1 MYTSGPAAAMAEVNF
16 IKSFISSL
24 DSRPIKLPADYVIDP
39 ERVGRVPFLLPRM
52 PAPHP
57 EMPKKVKQAQAP
69 GSAKSIAV
77 NLKSARNPVLEIKLS
92 NKPISTTS
100 VQDLKDAVR
109 DRVVDAQSN
118 KIPLDKIKILY
129 KRKPVAGKTIS
140 EILADEPEM
149 LAGGKEVEFGVMIMG
164 GAKVVDEDQEM
175 VDRGASPKAALGPS
189 GESVLETDDFWEDL
203 EGFLAQRIKDNE
215 EAQKLRSLFK
225 EAWSS
230 SR

>member
-16 IKSFISSL
+16 IKSYLSSL

-39 ERVGRVPFLLPRM
+39 ERVGRVPYLLPRM

-57 EMPKKVKQAQAP
+57 EMPRKVKQAQAP
-69 GSAKSIAV
+69 GSSKSITV

-100 VQDLKDAVR
+100 VHDLKDAVR

-129 KRKPVAGKTIS
+129 KRKPVTGKTIS

-189 GESVLETDDFWEDL
+189 GESVLETEDFWEDL
-203 EGFLAQRIKDNE
+203 EGFLAQRIKDND
-215 EAQKLRSLFK
+215 EAKKLRNLFK
-225 EAWSS
+225 ETWSS

>member
-1 MYTSGPAAAMAEVNF
+1 MYTSGPAAAMAEANF
-16 IKSFISSL
+16 IKSFLTSL

-69 GSAKSIAV
+69 GSAKSITV
-77 NLKSARNPVLEIKLS
+77 NLKSARNPVLEFKLS

-109 DRVVDAQSN
+109 GRVVDAQSN

-189 GESVLETDDFWEDL
+189 GESVLETEEFWEDL

>member
-39 ERVGRVPFLLPRM
+39 ERVGRVPVP
-52 PAPHP
+52 PHP

-69 GSAKSIAV
+69 GSAKSITV

-129 KRKPVAGKTIS
+129 KRKPVTGKTIS

-215 EAQKLRSLFK
+215 EATKLRSLFK

>member
-1 MYTSGPAAAMAEVNF
+1 MFSSGSTAAMAEVTF
-16 IKSFISSL
+16 IKTFLSSL

-52 PAPHP
+52 PAAHP
-57 EMPKKVKQAQAP
+57 EMPKKVKRSQAP
-69 GSAKSIAV
+69 GSAKSITV
-77 NLKSARNPVLEIKLS
+77 NLKSARNPFLEIKLS

-109 DRVVDAQSN
+109 DRVLDAQSN

-129 KRKPVAGKTIS
+129 KRKPVTGKTIA
-140 EILADEPEM
+140 ELLADEPDL

-164 GAKVVDEDQEM
+164 GAKVVEVDQEI
-175 VDRGASPKAALGPS
+175 VDRGASPKAAVGPS
-189 GESVLETDDFWEDL
+189 GEAIVETDAFWEDL
-203 EGFLAQRIKDNE
+203 EGYLGQRIKDNE
-215 EAQKLRSLFK
+215 EAKRLRILFK